1 MQSLK
6 SCQWGSGISHD
17 ALLSF
22 CRETARENG
31 ARETTHVVRCG
42 AITMCTK
49 PIDRLC
55 RNRALFPPVVY
66 AIFEF
71 IHWFYC
77 FICSVF
83 IFNNSIVLLLS
94 QLGFH
99 HICCKATAFLQSSRR
114 FTLKN
119 LCPFP
124 ADTIVTG
131 PITQEV
137 TAGVSALRPAVCG

>member
-1 MQSLK
+1 MKQSLK

-22 CRETARENG
+22 CRETERENG
-31 ARETTHVVRCG
+31 ASKITHVVRCG

-49 PIDRLC
+49 PTDRLC
-55 RNRALFPPVVY
+55 KNRALFPPVVY
-66 AIFEF
+66 AIFES

-83 IFNNSIVLLLS
+83 IFNNSVKALLLS

-99 HICCKATAFLQSSRR
+99 HICCARQLH

-124 ADTIVTG
+124 ADPSITG

-137 TAGVSALRPAVCG
+137 TACVSALRPAVCG